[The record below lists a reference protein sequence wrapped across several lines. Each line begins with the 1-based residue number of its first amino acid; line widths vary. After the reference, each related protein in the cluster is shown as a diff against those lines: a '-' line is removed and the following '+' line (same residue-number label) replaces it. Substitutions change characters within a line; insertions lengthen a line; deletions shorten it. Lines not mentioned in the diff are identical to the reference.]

1 MTVFQGKTVVTHWLM
16 SKDNGAKA
24 ANLPRAAMSADIQAM
39 EGNMMVGGDLGP
51 ARGYR
56 PVVMRSGKVDSTK
69 RSCFDPK
76 AARSNFVHR
85 VRNSKKDQPFV
96 CSVHKIIR
104 SSKENKEYF

>member
-1 MTVFQGKTVVTHWLM
+1 MVVTHWLI

-24 ANLPRAAMSADIQAM
+24 AKLPRAAMSADIQAM

-56 PVVMRSGKVDSTK
+56 PVVMRSGKVDATK

-85 VRNSKKDQPFV
+85 ARHSKKDQTFV
-96 CSVHKIIR
+96 CSVHKIIQT
-104 SSKENKEYF
+104 SKENKEHS